1 LSVKKAMMFVAGI
14 LALTGA
20 AAIQPAQAGC
30 LSGAVV
36 GGTVGHFAGHHGL
49 IGAGVGCAVGHH
61 RAVERRRDDYYGR
74 RW

>member
-1 LSVKKAMMFVAGI
+1 MKKAMMFVAGI

-20 AAIQPAQAGC
+20 AAVPPAQAGC

-36 GGTVGHFAGHHGL
+36 GGAVGHVAGHHGL
-49 IGAGVGCAVGHH
+49 LGAGVGCAIGHH
-61 RAVERRRDDYYGR
+61 RAAERHRDDYYGR